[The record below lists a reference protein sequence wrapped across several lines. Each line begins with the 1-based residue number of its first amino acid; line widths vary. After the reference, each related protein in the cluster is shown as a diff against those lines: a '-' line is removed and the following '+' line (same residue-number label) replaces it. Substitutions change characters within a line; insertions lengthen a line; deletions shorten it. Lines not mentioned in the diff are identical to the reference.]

1 MTVDMLAATFFWPE
15 GTLLHVREDIAPDGE
30 SGSRLTEQ
38 AADPSTEPPGETF
51 WAAPDRMAASEAR
64 DTVLS
69 ESAPRGSE
77 SWISDASH
85 ASSASCIGKR

>member
-51 WAAPDRMAASEAR
+51 WAA
-64 DTVLS
+64 VL
-69 ESAPRGSE
+69 RQ
-77 SWISDASH
+77 
-85 ASSASCIGKR
+85 IGWPLPKPVTQS